1 MSGLTARFADAVVG
15 SGLRDERVL
24 VAVSGG
30 VDSTTLLSLLCL
42 LREQQSLDIHVAHVD
57 HGLRDDSA
65 ADAAFVK
72 HLSERYN
79 APFHVTRVDVRGF
92 ADEKRCGIEAA
103 ARSLRYDFLKKTAV
117 EIGATTVLTGHT
129 ADDQIE
135 TVLMNIARGGNTAA
149 LAGIPRQRS
158 LTEGVRVLR
167 PLLDF
172 HRSDVENFARENA
185 LEWVEDSSNSEHVH
199 LRNRVRHDLLPHM
212 TSVLGPGIREN
223 ILRMSQTMK
232 QLHGIIE
239 QLADATESSL
249 VNASNE
255 TFLIDPEILAS
266 MPPVISEAILSRHLH
281 LTRADR
287 MRLHGLVASDVGTRA
302 SLSGGLQALRER
314 QYIVVFRHESESPDP
329 VEFDIIIDNDQNENT
344 YQIGDRTL
352 TVRLTQVIA
361 NNPILGGRTTT
372 VIDLS
377 HVAGRIRCRP
387 WQSGDRIHLEGMSG
401 SKLVSDVLTDAKI
414 PHSMRRSIHV
424 IADDEGILW
433 ICGLRSSHRAAVTD
447 RTVWCLHCQVAP
459 ELVSD

>member
-15 SGLRDERVL
+15 SELRDERVL

-65 ADAAFVK
+65 TNAAFVK

-103 ARSLRYDFLKKTAV
+103 ARSLRYDFLK
-117 EIGATTVLTGHT
+117 T

-249 VNASNE
+249 VNDSNE
-255 TFLIDPEILAS
+255 TFLIYPEILTS
-266 MPPVISEAILSRHLH
+266 TPPVISEAILSRHLH

-287 MRLHGLVASDVGTRA
+287 MRLYGLVTSDVGTRA
-302 SLSGGLQALRER
+302 SFSGGLQALRER
-314 QYIVVFRHESESPDP
+314 QYIVVFRQQSESPDP
-329 VEFDIIIDNDQNENT
+329 VEFDINIDNHQNENT

-361 NNPILGGRTTT
+361 NNPILGGRTST
-372 VIDLS
+372 VIDLN

-447 RTVWCLHCQVAP
+447 HTVWCLHCWIAP
-459 ELVSD
+459 ELDSD